1 MGNYETNAILK
12 RLRSIKSTSY
22 PSREDSAQTVI
33 RLRPEDLVVNRC
45 PAAHSG
51 DVNTSWL
58 NVDFAEVRQAPALP
72 DHDRHMPY
80 PAPYGSVRVSP
91 NTLNTLNTLN
101 TPDTTIADRVRE
113 MAVGPTRY
121 LRPSLST
128 PIQEGTFTRFDTR
141 NADFSEVDVRL
152 LRSLVEEQYLAPSM
166 LNTPQTRQRIQES
179 IQEQLRE
186 ATMLHRIPTAYPY
199 SVSATGDGDS
209 VRVSIATI
217 PTPFR
222 VDIPPGELTDRL
234 FIDDTADCRGPD
246 TQITDEW

>member
-1 MGNYETNAILK
+1 MDNYETNAILK

-22 PSREDSAQTVI
+22 PSRDDSVQMEI

-72 DHDRHMPY
+72 NHDRHMPY
-80 PAPYGSVRVSP
+80 PAPYRSVRVSP
-91 NTLNTLNTLN
+91 NTPNI
-101 TPDTTIADRVRE
+101 PDTTIADRVRE

-128 PIQEGTFTRFDTR
+128 PIQGGAFARFDTR
-141 NADFSEVDVRL
+141 NADFSESEERL

-179 IQEQLRE
+179 VQEQLRE
-186 ATMLHRIPTAYPY
+186 AAMLHLIPTADQY
-199 SVSATGDGDS
+199 SVSVTGDVDS

-222 VDIPPGELTDRL
+222 VDIPPGELTGRL
-234 FIDDTADCRGPD
+234 VIDDTADCRGPD

>member
-1 MGNYETNAILK
+1 MSSYETNAILK
-12 RLRSIKSTSY
+12 RLRGTKSTSY
-22 PSREDSAQTVI
+22 PSREGSVQTKLS
-33 RLRPEDLVVNRC
+33 LRPEDLIPYSYFTTRGGVN
-45 PAAHSG
+45 
-51 DVNTSWL
+51 NSWL
-58 NVDFAEVRQAPALP
+58 NVDFAEVCQSPALP
-72 DHDRHMPY
+72 DNDRYMPY
-80 PAPYGSVRVSP
+80 PAPYGSVRVSS
-91 NTLNTLNTLN
+91 NTLN

-128 PIQEGTFTRFDTR
+128 PIQGGAFTRFDTR
-141 NADFSEVDVRL
+141 NADFSESEERL
-152 LRSLVEEQYLAPSM
+152 PRSLIDEQYLAPSM

-179 IQEQLRE
+179 VQEQLRE
-186 ATMLHRIPTAYPY
+186 AAMLHRIPTADPY

-222 VDIPPGELTDRL
+222 VDIPPGELTSRL